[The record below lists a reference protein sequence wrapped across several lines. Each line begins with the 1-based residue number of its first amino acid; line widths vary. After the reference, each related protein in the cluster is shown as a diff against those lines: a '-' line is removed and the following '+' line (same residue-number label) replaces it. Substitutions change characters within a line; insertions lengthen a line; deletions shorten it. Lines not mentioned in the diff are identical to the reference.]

1 MFLSKATRSQNIEQD
16 AANYELEENRLK
28 KLSNIVLIDYIKNMS
43 QILYNEL
50 QGKELIENIVTLRS

>member
-1 MFLSKATRSQNIEQD
+1 MFLSKATRSQNIEKD